1 MRTRK
6 NNKSKKSNTIF
17 RKARKNKI
25 KQTGNGGVLS
35 RLING
40 VDERDNNI
48 CILYITTHGQIQNND
63 IRTIDQEEYS
73 ELDIKKINA
82 VDMDVC
88 NYIVGRQSIGMG
100 RILQDYHKTRIMKQ
114 DENKQDI
121 SLETRIIQ
129 QILKQTDDAHN
140 DAKKFKRREYVLGEG
155 ADYER
160 FIQSAT
166 RAYNI
171 YDINGGSSYYNKSF
185 TYKTYIEY
193 YPFKSEN
200 EYDIL
205 LIEKG
210 KTRSLLPILGKTEEF
225 DRERMNIM
233 DIGSWK
239 VYLNEII
246 EYLYKVLHKNR
257 IIIVDMSCGNIK
269 DEFEMTNR
277 EVRSIKRNARQEGT
291 KYGGKRNTR
300 KKIKSRKHIDIK

>member
-48 CILYITTHGQIQNND
+48 CILYITTHGEIQNND
-63 IRTIDQEEYS
+63 MRTIDQEEYS

-88 NYIVGRQSIGMG
+88 NYIAGKQSIEMG
-100 RILQDYHKTRIMKQ
+100 NILQDYLTEIMKLE
-114 DENKQDI
+114 ENKQDI
-121 SLETRIIQ
+121 DLETMIIQ
-129 QILKQTDDAHN
+129 EILKQVDNSHN
-140 DAKKFKRREYVLGEG
+140 DAKKFKRKGEVLGKEI
-155 ADYER
+155 DYER
-160 FIQSAT
+160 FIQSIS
-166 RAYNI
+166 RAYNV
-171 YDINGGSSYYNKSF
+171 YDINGGTTYYNKLF
-185 TYKTYIEY
+185 TYKKYIDY

-200 EYDIL
+200 DYDII
-205 LIEKG
+205 LIENG
-210 KTRSLLPILGKTEEF
+210 KSSSLLSILGKAEEF

-239 VYLNEII
+239 IYLSEII

-269 DEFEMTNR
+269 DEDTMTSR
-277 EVRSIKRNARQEGT
+277 EVRNLRRTAEKEGT
-291 KYGGKRNTR
+291 KYGGKRNTK
-300 KKIKSRKHIDIK
+300 KKIKSKKR

>member
-1 MRTRK
+1 MK
-6 NNKSKKSNTIF
+6 INKKRQGGKT
-17 RKARKNKI
+17 RKNKI
-25 KQTGNGGVLS
+25 KKQRGNGGVFS
-35 RLING
+35 SGI
-40 VDERDNNI
+40 VERDNNI

-114 DENKQDI
+114 EENKQDI
-121 SLETRIIQ
+121 SIETRLIQ
-129 QILKQTDDAHN
+129 DILKQTDNAHN
-140 DAKKFKRREYVLGEG
+140 DAKKFKRREYILGKDR
-155 ADYER
+155 DYER

-210 KTRSLLPILGKTEEF
+210 KARSLLPILGKTEEF
-225 DRERMNIM
+225 DRERMNIV

-257 IIIVDMSCGNIK
+257 IIIVDMSCGNIR

>member
-40 VDERDNNI
+40 VDDRDNNI

-63 IRTIDQEEYS
+63 MRTIDQEEYS

-88 NYIVGRQSIGMG
+88 NYINESQPIEIGN
-100 RILQDYHKTRIMKQ
+100 ILKDYHTSEIMKRE
-114 DENKQDI
+114 ENGQDI
-121 SLETRIIQ
+121 DLETTVIQ
-129 QILKQTDDAHN
+129 EILKQIDISHT
-140 DAKKFKRREYVLGEG
+140 DAKTFKRNVSVNGEKV
-155 ADYER
+155 DYDR
-160 FIQSAT
+160 FIQSVS
-166 RAYNI
+166 RAYNA
-171 YDINGGSSYYNKSF
+171 YDINGGSTYYNKLF
-185 TYKTYIEY
+185 TYKKYIEY

-200 EYDIL
+200 DYDII
-205 LIEKG
+205 LIENG
-210 KTRSLLPILGKTEEF
+210 KSSSLLSILGKTEEF

-239 VYLNEII
+239 IYLSEII

-269 DEFEMTNR
+269 DEDTMTSR
-277 EVRSIKRNARQEGT
+277 EVRNLRRTAEKEGT

>member
-1 MRTRK
+1 MGTRK
-6 NNKSKKSNTIF
+6 NNKKTNKRF
-17 RKARKNKI
+17 RKTRSKR
-25 KQTGNGGVLS
+25 QRGNGGVLS

-40 VDERDNNI
+40 VEERDNNI

-63 IRTIDQEEYS
+63 VRTIEKEEYS

-88 NYIVGRQSIGMG
+88 NYIVGRQSIGIG

-114 DENKQDI
+114 EENKQDI

-239 VYLNEII
+239 VYLNDII
-246 EYLYKVLHKNR
+246 EYLSL
-257 IIIVDMSCGNIK
+257 I
-269 DEFEMTNR
+269 
-277 EVRSIKRNARQEGT
+277 
-291 KYGGKRNTR
+291 
-300 KKIKSRKHIDIK
+300 HI